1 MTRALGLVLV
11 AAGFVGGAL
20 AAVVEPDG
28 VPWRFFVPCA
38 LAGALGVALAQA
50 AARRTARDVS
60 KIDADFR
67 TLDERLRRI
76 VGDVNALDVEKESI
90 DVYDLAERIDRRLP
104 QEILAFVDARASIA
118 HAAGVR
124 VYADVMS
131 HFAAGERYLNRA
143 WSTSVDGY
151 VDEAHAALSRA
162 RAEFLEALARFE
174 ASRPQAR

>member
-1 MTRALGLVLV
+1 MRALGLVLV
-11 AAGFVGGAL
+11 AAGFVAGAL
-20 AAVVEPDG
+20 AAVVDPSG
-28 VPWRFFVPCA
+28 VPWRLFVPCA
-38 LAGALGVALAQA
+38 LAAALGVALVQA

-60 KIDADFR
+60 KIEADFR

-90 DVYDLAERIDRRLP
+90 DVYELPERIDQRLP

-118 HAAGVR
+118 HAAGTR

-131 HFAAGERYLNRA
+131 HFAAGERHLNRA
-143 WSTSVDGY
+143 WSTAADGY
-151 VDEAHAALSRA
+151 VDEAHAALSRS

-174 ASRPQAR
+174 ASRAPAR